1 MYRSLFPCKFL
12 HNQLAKLTDM
22 EADNRTTSPPSAAP
36 SFTPME
42 GHHGLLSVPALAAA
56 FCAAGAIL
64 LFGFL
69 HWTGYLALIGAV
81 GVAAARSRRLTK
93 DILLITGALALIS
106 TISLKADISVTN
118 MFRMGTVLALAVA
131 IPYLIS
137 RYGYRD
143 HAIRFPRRTGQPW
156 SKLEWAWLG
165 VTIIL
170 AWLILPAYFLRTG
183 VYQNWP
189 AVTEWHEIARLFVGV
204 NAVGIWDEL
213 FFICTIFTLL
223 RRHLRFATANLFTSV
238 IFVSFLWELGYQ
250 SIGPLLTIPFA
261 LVQAWIFIKSRSLPY
276 TITVHLLFDA
286 IVFLTIV
293 HAHHPEAL
301 PIFPFA

>member
-1 MYRSLFPCKFL
+1 MAAGRNPVRESG
-12 HNQLAKLTDM
+12 AR
-22 EADNRTTSPPSAAP
+22 EPSQVL
-36 SFTPME
+36 
-42 GHHGLLSVPALAAA
+42 GLLSWPSLAAA
-56 FCAAGAIL
+56 CCAAGAVG

-69 HWTGYLALIGAV
+69 SPVGYLGLLSALVVSALY
-81 GVAAARSRRLTK
+81 SRRLLK
-93 DILLITGALALIS
+93 DVALISGALALIS
-106 TISLKADISVTN
+106 TISLKADISVGN
-118 MFRMGTVLALAVA
+118 MLLMGTVLALAVA
-131 IPYLIS
+131 VPYVIS
-137 RYGYRD
+137 RYVYRD

-156 SKLEWAWLG
+156 SRLEWAWLL
-165 VTIIL
+165 VTIFL
-170 AWLILPAYFLRTG
+170 AWLILPAYFLGTG
-183 VYQNWP
+183 VYRNWP

-223 RRHLRFATANLFTSV
+223 RRHLGFWTANLFTSV

-261 LVQAWIFIKSRSLPY
+261 LVQAWIFTKTKSLRY

-293 HAHHPEAL
+293 HAHHPQAL
-301 PIFPFA
+301 PIFPLV